1 MNNLGNVLLFQHVA
15 FATII
20 VACLFIKLTLDDD
33 ELHQYAM
40 NKAIR
45 VSVIITILTL
55 MGYSLYKLVS
65 GSGVISINVIF
76 FGIEG
81 LSLLTLL
88 LYYLELKGFS
98 VSFKIN
104 KKIGGFLFT
113 LSTIISILTT
123 ISMLFEFKLFAN
135 PTGIIRYDVLIL
147 LINFLMLPLTIS
159 FFPNINKILS
169 RDAYK
174 KEQKELKKITNVFT
188 VISVICTLL
197 LIIYIIYRYLNT

>member
-1 MNNLGNVLLFQHVA
+1 MNNLGNIFLSAHVV
-15 FATII
+15 FATFII
-20 VACLFIKLTLDDD
+20 GCFFMTLTVDDD

-65 GSGVISINVIF
+65 GSSVISINVIF

-98 VSFKIN
+98 VSFKEN
-104 KKIGGFLFT
+104 KKIGEFLTT
-113 LSTIISILTT
+113 LSIIISVLTT

-147 LINFLMLPLTIS
+147 LINFLILPLAVP
-159 FFPNINKILS
+159 FFPNRNKALS
-169 RDAYK
+169 RDDYK
-174 KEQKELKKITNVFT
+174 KEQKEIKKISNVFT
-188 VISVICTLL
+188 VIYVIFMLL
-197 LIIYIIYRYLNT
+197 GIIYIIYRRLN

>member
-1 MNNLGNVLLFQHVA
+1 MNNLGDVLLSAHVV
-15 FATII
+15 FATLI
-20 VACLFIKLTLDDD
+20 VACFFMTLAVDDD

-55 MGYSLYKLVS
+55 MGYALYKLVS

-76 FGIEG
+76 LGIEE
-81 LSLLTLL
+81 LSLFTLL

-104 KKIGGFLFT
+104 KKIGGFLTT
-113 LSTIISILTT
+113 LSIIISVLTT
-123 ISMLFEFKLFAN
+123 ISMLFKFKLFAN

-147 LINFLMLPLTIS
+147 LINFLMLPLAVPL
-159 FFPNINKILS
+159 FPNRNKVLS

-174 KEQKELKKITNVFT
+174 KEQKELKKASNIFT
-188 VISVICTLL
+188 VIYIIYVIL
-197 LIIYIIYRYLNT
+197 LIIYIIYSCI

>member
-1 MNNLGNVLLFQHVA
+1 MNNLGNVLLSAHVA
-15 FATII
+15 FATLI
-20 VACLFIKLTLDDD
+20 VACFFMTLVLDDD
-33 ELHQYAM
+33 ELHRYAM

-98 VSFKIN
+98 LSFKEN
-104 KKIGGFLFT
+104 KKMGEFLT
-113 LSTIISILTT
+113 TVSIIISILTT

-147 LINFLMLPLTIS
+147 LINFLVLPLEVP
-159 FFPNINKILS
+159 FFPNRNKILS

-174 KEQKELKKITNVFT
+174 KEHKELKKTFNIFT
-188 VISVICTLL
+188 VIYIIFMLL
-197 LIIYIIYRYLNT
+197 GIIYIIYSRFN

>member
-1 MNNLGNVLLFQHVA
+1 MNNLGNIFLSAHVI
-15 FATII
+15 FATFI
-20 VACLFIKLTLDDD
+20 VACFFMTLTVDDD

-98 VSFKIN
+98 VSFKKN
-104 KKIGGFLFT
+104 KKIGEFLTT
-113 LSTIISILTT
+113 LSTIIGILTT
-123 ISMLFEFKLFAN
+123 ISLLFEFKLFAN

-147 LINFLMLPLTIS
+147 LINFLILPLAIP
-159 FFPNINKILS
+159 FFPNRNKILS
-169 RDAYK
+169 RDDYK
-174 KEQKELKKITNVFT
+174 KEQKEIKKMSNVFT
-188 VISVICTLL
+188 VIYVTFMLL
-197 LIIYIIYRYLNT
+197 GIIYIIYNRLN

>member
-1 MNNLGNVLLFQHVA
+1 MNNLGNIFLSAHVV
-15 FATII
+15 FATFI
-20 VACLFIKLTLDDD
+20 VACFFMTLTVDDD

-81 LSLLTLL
+81 LSLLILL

-98 VSFKIN
+98 VSFKKN
-104 KKIGGFLFT
+104 KKIGGFLTT
-113 LSTIISILTT
+113 LSIIISVLTT

-147 LINFLMLPLTIS
+147 LINVLMLPLAVP
-159 FFPNINKILS
+159 FFPNRNKILS

-174 KEQKELKKITNVFT
+174 KEQKELKKTSNIFT
-188 VISVICTLL
+188 VIYVICTLL
-197 LIIYIIYRYLNT
+197 GIIYIIYSRFN

>member
-1 MNNLGNVLLFQHVA
+1 MNNLGSVLLYQHVA

-20 VACLFIKLTLDDD
+20 IACFFMTLTVDDD

-65 GSGVISINVIF
+65 GSSVISINVIF

-98 VSFKIN
+98 FSFKKS
-104 KKIGGFLFT
+104 KKIGVFLTT
-113 LSTIISILTT
+113 LSTIISILST
-123 ISMLFEFKLFAN
+123 ISLLFEFKLFSN

-147 LINFLMLPLTIS
+147 LINFLILPLAVL
-159 FFPNINKILS
+159 FFPNRNKILS
-169 RDAYK
+169 RDDYK
-174 KEQKELKKITNVFT
+174 KEQKEIKKISNVFT
-188 VISVICTLL
+188 VIYVIFILL
-197 LIIYIIYRYLNT
+197 GITYIIYRRLN

>member
-1 MNNLGNVLLFQHVA
+1 MNNLGNVLLSAHVV
-15 FATII
+15 FATFI
-20 VACLFIKLTLDDD
+20 VACFFMTLTVDDD

-98 VSFKIN
+98 ISFKKN
-104 KKIGGFLFT
+104 KKIGEFLTT
-113 LSTIISILTT
+113 LSIIISVLTT

-135 PTGIIRYDVLIL
+135 PTGNIRYDVLIL
-147 LINFLMLPLTIS
+147 LINFLMLPLAVP
-159 FFPNINKILS
+159 FFPNRNKILS

-174 KEQKELKKITNVFT
+174 KEQKELKKTSNIFT
-188 VISVICTLL
+188 VIYVICTLL
-197 LIIYIIYRYLNT
+197 GIIYIIYSRFN

>member
-1 MNNLGNVLLFQHVA
+1 MNNLGNIFLSAHVV
-15 FATII
+15 FATLI
-20 VACLFIKLTLDDD
+20 VACFFMTLTVDDD

-45 VSVIITILTL
+45 GSVIITILTL

-65 GSGVISINVIF
+65 GSGAISINVVF

-98 VSFKIN
+98 VSFNKN
-104 KKIGGFLFT
+104 KKIGEFLTT
-113 LSTIISILTT
+113 LSLIISVLTT

-147 LINFLMLPLTIS
+147 LINFLMLPLAVP
-159 FFPNINKILS
+159 FFPNRNKTLS
-169 RDAYK
+169 REAYK
-174 KEQKELKKITNVFT
+174 KEQKEFKKTSNVLT
-188 VISVICTLL
+188 VIYVICTLL
-197 LIIYIIYRYLNT
+197 GIIYIIYRRFN

>member
-1 MNNLGNVLLFQHVA
+1 MNNLGNVLLSAHVV
-15 FATII
+15 FATLI
-20 VACLFIKLTLDDD
+20 VACFFMTLTVDDD

-55 MGYSLYKLVS
+55 MAYSLYKLVS

-76 FGIEG
+76 FGVEG

-98 VSFKIN
+98 VSFKRN
-104 KKIGGFLFT
+104 KKIGEFLTT
-113 LSTIISILTT
+113 LSIILSILTT

-135 PTGIIRYDVLIL
+135 PTGIIRYDLLIL
-147 LINFLMLPLTIS
+147 LINFLILPLAVP
-159 FFPNINKILS
+159 FFPNRNKILS

-174 KEQKELKKITNVFT
+174 KEQKELKKTFNIFT
-188 VISVICTLL
+188 VIYVIYTLL
-197 LIIYIIYRYLNT
+197 LIIYIIYSCI